1 MSAAA
6 AHRCAIDNAEGCML
20 FQVHAAMRRRAAR
33 QGDVACAV
41 AAVLGFVLTSAA
53 QAGDLPAAPC
63 CSTEAVRAAAARAAA
78 KPHAAKPE
86 DDEVD
91 TEHIFG
97 MTMGSDIG
105 DKGEFELELE
115 TFSGIGKR
123 SGYYLTTATHT
134 HFKYTLTDNLRVAP
148 GFTLGTHNI
157 SGVPQLED
165 RNAIGIHE
173 ASVEIRYKLLNR
185 HVAPFGLTLNFE
197 PIVSR
202 IDDLSGRRIEGYGAV
217 LSALMDKEWIPNKL
231 FSALNVGYIVGASQ
245 LRGGNPWSHDSDLMI
260 STAVSYKFFP
270 SVLFGVEARYLQAF
284 EGCGLDRQKGA
295 AFYVGPTFSVA
306 LANNVGLS
314 GTWSV
319 QVAGKALDDPRSLD
333 LSNFE
338 RHQALLR
345 LTAHF

>member
-1 MSAAA
+1 MS
-6 AHRCAIDNAEGCML
+6 
-20 FQVHAAMRRRAAR
+20 FQVHAVRHSRRAQ
-33 QGDVACAV
+33 QGASAWPLAALLSVALV
-41 AAVLGFVLTSAA
+41 PAA
-53 QAGDLPAAPC
+53 QAGDLPRASGA
-63 CSTEAVRAAAARAAA
+63 EARAAAATAGKPAAA
-78 KPHAAKPE
+78 ADH
-86 DDEVD
+86 DEVD

-157 SGVPQLED
+157 SGVPELQD

-173 ASVEIRYKLLNR
+173 ASVEIRYKLLDR

-202 IDDLSGRRIEGYGAV
+202 IDDVSGRRIEGYGAV
-217 LSALMDKEWIPNKL
+217 LSALMDKEWVPNKL
-231 FSALNVGYIVGASQ
+231 FSAFNVGYVVGASQ

-284 EGCGLDRQKGA
+284 DGCGLDRQKGA
-295 AFYVGPTFSVA
+295 AFYVGPTFSMT
-306 LANNVGLS
+306 LAKNVGLS
-314 GTWSV
+314 GSWNI
-319 QVAGKALDDPRSLD
+319 QAAGKALDDPRALD

>member
-1 MSAAA
+1 MS
-6 AHRCAIDNAEGCML
+6 
-20 FQVHAAMRRRAAR
+20 FQVHAVRRSRRAQ
-33 QGDVACAV
+33 QGASAWPLAALLSVA
-41 AAVLGFVLTSAA
+41 LMPAA
-53 QAGDLPAAPC
+53 QAGDLPRTSGGAE
-63 CSTEAVRAAAARAAA
+63 TRAAAATAGKPAPAAD
-78 KPHAAKPE
+78 H
-86 DDEVD
+86 DEVD

-123 SGYYLTTATHT
+123 SGYYLTSATHT

-157 SGVPQLED
+157 SGVPELED

-173 ASVEIRYKLLNR
+173 ASVEIRYKLLDR

-202 IDDLSGRRIEGYGAV
+202 IDDVSGRRIEGYGAV
-217 LSALMDKEWIPNKL
+217 LSALMDKEWVPNKL

-284 EGCGLDRQKGA
+284 DGCGLDRQKGA
-295 AFYVGPTFSVA
+295 AFYVGPTFSMT
-306 LANNVGLS
+306 LAKNVGLS
-314 GTWSV
+314 GSWNI
-319 QVAGKALDDPRSLD
+319 QAAGKALDDPRALD